1 MKNAI
6 QHYWENH
13 AIKPEEMNVRI
24 KDDIIIVE
32 TVVKRNCNYTH
43 KRKQ

>member
-13 AIKPEEMNVRI
+13 AIKPEEINVRI
-24 KDDIIIVE
+24 DNIHNR
-32 TVVKRNCNYTH
+32 RNGS
-43 KRKQ
+43 

>member
-24 KDDIIIVE
+24 KDDIYNH
-32 TVVKRNCNYTH
+32 RNGS
-43 KRKQ
+43 